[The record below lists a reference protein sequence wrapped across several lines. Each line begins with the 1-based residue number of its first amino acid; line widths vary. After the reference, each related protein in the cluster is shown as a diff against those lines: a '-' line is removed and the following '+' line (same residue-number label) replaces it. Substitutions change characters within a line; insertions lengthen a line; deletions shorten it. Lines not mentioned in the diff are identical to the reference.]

1 MYFPLLKPR
10 SWGKRSAAQP
20 RAIWSGLPK
29 ETLRLCVFT
38 FVTFYGK
45 IRDTYPYAGR
55 KPQNSAALHERN
67 LMEYVPRL
75 HPGDY

>member
-1 MYFPLLKPR
+1 MGTPPSRIAEIIPLFNLEC
-10 SWGKRSAAQP
+10 
-20 RAIWSGLPK
+20 K